1 LAAIC
6 AAVLLAFAGTAS
18 ASQATSTV
26 ASKSAWPDW
35 YSLVTFPSGH
45 TYKVIKSGPIFGKGG
60 KRLGMGISYLT
71 SVRDLEQ
78 LRAAAAE
85 LFEYIRPVAEEQ
97 HDDAV
102 MVLAQ
107 LRYVRQGPTFDYV
120 QYGIGFKRDPSG
132 AWHPFSTDE
141 SKPVPDVAPA
151 PDDGISPDST
161 AEALAKADAE
171 AWLAVMDAD
180 DFDASWAASSPSLN
194 RATTRENW
202 AKTMTG
208 IRATF
213 GKPLGRVHSAT
224 SASAKIPDAPSGKYV
239 VVEFRSRFS
248 KRPVVWEEVVEMM
261 CDDGKWRVAGY
272 NLR

>member
-1 LAAIC
+1 LAAT
-6 AAVLLAFAGTAS
+6 AVLLVFAVAARAS
-18 ASQATSTV
+18 SATSTV
-26 ASKSAWPDW
+26 ASKSWPDW

-85 LFEYIRPVAEEQ
+85 LFEYIRPIAEEQ

-107 LRYVRQGPTFDYV
+107 LRYVRHGPTFEYV

-132 AWHPFSTDE
+132 AWQPFSTDE
-141 SKPVPDVAPA
+141 RKPVPDVAPA
-151 PDDGISPDST
+151 PDDGISADSS

-171 AWLAVMDAD
+171 AWLALMDAD
-180 DFDASWAASSPSLN
+180 DFDASWATSSSFLK
-194 RATTRENW
+194 RTATRESW
-202 AKTMTG
+202 AKTATG
-208 IRATF
+208 IRTTF
-213 GKPLGRVHSAT
+213 GKPLRRVHSAT
-224 SASAKIPDAPSGKYV
+224 SATATLPGAPSGKYV

-248 KRPVVWEEVVEMM
+248 ERPVVREEVVEML

-272 NLR
+272 DLH